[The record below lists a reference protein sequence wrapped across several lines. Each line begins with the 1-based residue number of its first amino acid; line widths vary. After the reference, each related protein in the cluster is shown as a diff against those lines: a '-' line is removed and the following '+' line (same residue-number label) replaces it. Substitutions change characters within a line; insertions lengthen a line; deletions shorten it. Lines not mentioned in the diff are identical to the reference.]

1 MFGIFDFISD
11 AVDSVISQ
19 IMSFATQI
27 ADQVQS
33 PINNWVQQ
41 VMGGVWTGRGAD
53 AFVNEMQ
60 TVMLPEIEAL
70 IAAIAGA
77 GGGGGGSFLGFLQ
90 EAIGIIDEADNA
102 VNGIV
107 NAVGDLFDSI
117 F

>member
-11 AVDSVISQ
+11 AVSDVINQ
-19 IMSFATQI
+19 ITGFATQI
-27 ADQVQS
+27 ADMVES
-33 PINNWVQQ
+33 PINNWVNQ

-60 TVMLPEIEAL
+60 TVVLPEIAQL

-77 GGGGGGSFLGFLQ
+77 GGGGGGFLSMIQ
-90 EAIGIIDEADNA
+90 DAIGIISDADDA
-102 VNGIV
+102 ITGIIEG
-107 NAVGDLFDSI
+107 VGDLFDSI